1 MRTLASEFLAC
12 VMVAVAIALYAA
24 LLAWLTVL
32 PSIGLLWA
40 IGWLK

>member
-1 MRTLASEFLAC
+1 MRTLASEVLAC
-12 VMVAVAIALYAA
+12 VMVAGAVALYAA
-24 LLAWLTVL
+24 MLAWLTVF